1 MKVSEA
7 QIGVRTQRL
16 DAAAK
21 ITGKAKYQID
31 FDHESSLVA
40 QILLSPVPHADLKVS
55 TYKAQSIAT
64 VVTGADFSPKA
75 RIMATNRVLYA
86 GEPVAAV
93 ATPSV
98 DASIVAMDAV
108 EIEYSELPA
117 KLDIEEDVKNP
128 EDVGRHI
135 KVRHGNI
142 EKGFDEAA
150 FTVEGRYT
158 MPMVQHCQMEPL
170 SALAEPTDEGI
181 TIWMPCQSPNLSRSE
196 IAEALMIKEDNVRI
210 IVPPHI
216 GGRFGNRGETDL
228 GAICAKL
235 ALKAKKPVRLLL
247 TREETFR
254 ASMVR
259 EGAIIYVKD
268 AVTKEGKLTA
278 RYVKVLYDAGGYK
291 AGLNRLLQNAA
302 FAASSVYSVPNFAM
316 DIYRVYTNRQPNGT
330 VRAPLGPQIAFAL
343 ESQMDRLAVDLGID
357 SVEFRR
363 MNLLRDGETS
373 SIGEKV
379 NSLDM
384 KGCLDAVAAALD
396 WSAVRSPGEG
406 RWKSGKGIALGSKQ
420 TGGNVTYS
428 ARVILRSDGVVEVA
442 TGAIE
447 VGGGIQ
453 TAVAQLASEV
463 LGIPVSRI
471 LINSLETGSDSLLS
485 PQMGGCNAS
494 RQLYN
499 IGNATV
505 RASEDLLSKL
515 KQHAAKALR
524 AEAADVELDI
534 GSLRATKKSSGEQL
548 TLQRFLSP
556 SLMGVNDWREEFSP
570 LDLESSTAR
579 SERAVSFYTPAAEG
593 VEVEVDTQTGQ
604 VRICRS
610 VAVVDVGRAINPAT
624 VEGQIEG
631 GMALGISVALHEEMV
646 TENGKMVNTSFT
658 DYKLLSSLE
667 APMTRS
673 IIRETPHPFGPFGA
687 RGCGEAPVI
696 PTGAAIANAVANAT
710 GARIVDYP
718 ITPEKVLKSLKS

>member
-1 MKVSEA
+1 MKVTEA

-40 QILLSPVPHADLKVS
+40 KILLSPVPHADLKVS
-55 TYKAQSIAT
+55 TDKAKSIAT
-64 VVTGADFSPKA
+64 VVTGADFSPEA
-75 RIMATNRVLYA
+75 RIMATSRVRYA
-86 GEPVAAV
+86 GEPIVAV
-93 ATPSV
+93 ATPSGG
-98 DASIVAMDAV
+98 ASIEALNAV
-108 EIEYSELPA
+108 QIEYSELPA
-117 KLDIEEDVKNP
+117 KFDIEEDVKNP
-128 EDVGRHI
+128 DDVGRHI
-135 KVRHGNI
+135 KVRQGNT

-170 SALAEPTDEGI
+170 SALAKPTDNGI

-196 IAEALMIKEDNVRI
+196 IADALMIDEDSIRI

-247 TREETFR
+247 TREETFQ

-268 AVTKEGKLTA
+268 GVTREGKLIA
-278 RYVKVLYDAGGYK
+278 RYLKVLYDAGGYK

-302 FAASSVYSVPNFAM
+302 FAASSVYAIPNFAM

-343 ESQMDRLAVDLGID
+343 ESQMDRLAVDLDID

-363 MNLLRDGETS
+363 KNLLRDGEIS

-384 KGCLDAVAAALD
+384 KGCLDTVATALD
-396 WSAVRSPGEG
+396 WSNVQSAKNG

-420 TGGNVTYS
+420 TSGNVTYS
-428 ARVILRSDGVVEVA
+428 ARVILRSDGIVEVA

-463 LGIPVSRI
+463 LGISIDRI

-485 PQMGGCNAS
+485 PQMGGGNAS

-515 KQHAAKALR
+515 KQQTAKVLG
-524 AEAADVELDI
+524 AETPDVEIDI
-534 GSLRATKKSSGEQL
+534 GSLKATKKSSGEQL
-548 TLQRFLSP
+548 SLQQFLD
-556 SLMGVNDWREEFSP
+556 LGLVGVNDWRDEFPP
-570 LDLESSTAR
+570 LDLESNTAR

-593 VEVEVDTQTGQ
+593 VEVEVDTETGQ
-604 VRICRS
+604 VKICRS

-646 TENGKMVNTSFT
+646 TENGKMVNTSFA

-667 APMTRS
+667 APLTRP

-696 PTGAAIANAVANAT
+696 PTGAAIANAIANAT
-710 GARIVDYP
+710 GVRVLDYP
-718 ITPEKVLKSLKS
+718 ITPEKVLKLLKS